1 MSGVLPQGGWLR
13 RAARPAAARVRLV
26 VVPAA
31 GSAASAYRAWL
42 GLGDDVEVLL
52 AQPPGREER
61 FLEPGLES
69 VAELAQAL
77 ADAIRGLPGIP
88 GGLPGAGGPEPPLA
102 LLGHSL
108 GALVAFETARL
119 LLAAAGRAPV
129 RLFVAAGAP
138 PPRRPPA
145 APIHVLPD
153 QAFFAAVSE
162 LGGVPPA
169 IAADPELRGLVLPAL
184 RADFTALERY
194 GAGLPPPL
202 PVPIVAFAA
211 HADRLIGP
219 DDVAGW
225 REVAG
230 AGFALH
236 VVPGD
241 HFMPAAAPHGLF
253 PLVRAALEDL

>member
-1 MSGVLPQGGWLR
+1 MSGVLPQGAWLR
-13 RAARPAAARVRLV
+13 RSAPPAPARVRLV

-42 GLGDDVEVLL
+42 ALGDGVEVLL

-61 FLEPGLES
+61 FAEPGLES
-69 VAELAQAL
+69 VPAL
-77 ADAIRGLPGIP
+77 ARALAGAL
-88 GGLPGAGGPEPPLA
+88 GGLEPPLA

-119 LLAAAGRAPV
+119 LAAAGTAPA

-138 PPRRPPA
+138 PPRRPPP
-145 APIHVLPD
+145 APIHTLPD
-153 QAFFAAVSE
+153 QAFFAAVAA

-169 IAADPELRGLVLPAL
+169 IAANPELRALVLPAL

-194 GAGLPPPL
+194 GDGPPPPL
-202 PVPIVAFAA
+202 DVPIVAFAA
-211 HADRLIGP
+211 QADRLIGP

-225 REVAG
+225 RAVAG

-241 HFMPAAAPHGLF
+241 HFTPAHAPQNLF
-253 PLVRAALEDL
+253 PLVRAALENL